1 MSWYVSS
8 FFPRNSETEGEV
20 NLKKL
25 HHYTRG
31 SLFSSRA
38 ISLRESEGKW
48 PSLGGA

>member
-8 FFPRNSETEGEV
+8 FFARNSETEGEV
-20 NLKKL
+20 NL
-25 HHYTRG
+25 RNG

-38 ISLRESEGKW
+38 ISLRESEGKG